1 LRQCAPDSRCFLIAV
16 GDSGGG
22 TLVDLVLEQ
31 PGVCVHLATSAFQ
44 FLSELEGSEFQ
55 AIFID
60 VLFDG
65 GRMFETLKEAR
76 QVRSNTPVVCFRPIW
91 SPLAHSSDRVIEN
104 AIRVMYPRTLFWD
117 MSSPKVRSKAYVHEL
132 ESLICSSK

>member
-1 LRQCAPDSRCFLIAV
+1 LIAV
-16 GDSGGG
+16 SDSGSG
-22 TLVDLVLEQ
+22 TLVDLILEQ

-44 FLSELEGSEFQ
+44 FLSELEAGDFQ

-76 QVRSNTPVVCFRPIW
+76 QIRAETPVVCFRPVW
-91 SPLAHSSDRVIEN
+91 SALAHSSDRVIEN

-117 MSSPKVRSKAYVHEL
+117 MSSPKVGSKAYVHEL
-132 ESLICSSK
+132 ESLIYSTK